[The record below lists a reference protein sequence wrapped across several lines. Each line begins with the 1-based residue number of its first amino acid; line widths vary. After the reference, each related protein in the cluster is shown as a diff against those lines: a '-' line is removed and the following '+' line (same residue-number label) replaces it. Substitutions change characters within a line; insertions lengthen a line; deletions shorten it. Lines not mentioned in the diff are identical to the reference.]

1 MVKLM
6 SKWNGRN
13 YYGWKDGDKQPFEVV
28 KEGGRFYVAKYTLK
42 HGLTAMW
49 NPLKNFT
56 FIS

>member
-13 YYGWKDGDKQPFEVV
+13 YYGFVQWKSRPVEVV
-28 KEGGRFYVAKYTLK
+28 KEGGRFYVAKYTIK
-42 HGLTAMW
+42 HGLTATG